1 MDFGLLTLPVIALSA
16 LLGYTVFFES
26 TSVLFRDIDV
36 PVAMEE
42 DGFTPK
48 VMSSRL
54 ANEVRAINRAARTAK
69 EQQKVGLSD
78 DETAVKVVADQ
89 FEFMKPLKATQEV
102 MGLVTFAFGGEVVKL
117 ESGYE
122 FTVRGEDRKKGR
134 TITASAHGPRPEE
147 LIRPVAIDLVRFVD
161 PYIVASYYYET
172 TKDAGG
178 KDYTNT
184 SRELR
189 NCLIN
194 MAKEDRHWAV
204 NLQGLVLLNQ
214 GKPDEA
220 IEKFSEAKAMRPDFV
235 NPVYN
240 TGVALAAKGK
250 YEDAIAKYK
259 EVLTID
265 AEKRT
270 RYPHAYTQWGVALA
284 ATGKPEEAFTMFRRA
299 EQADPTYADLYNAWG
314 KVLRDQGKQA
324 EAREMFQKA
333 ADRVPERAEYRDNL
347 KSVTPAVTG

>member
-1 MDFGLLTLPVIALSA
+1 MDFGILTLPVIALSA
-16 LLGYTVFFES
+16 LLGYSVFFEGS
-26 TSVLFRDIDV
+26 SILFREIGV
-36 PVAMEE
+36 PVVMEE
-42 DGFTPK
+42 EGFTPK
-48 VMSSRL
+48 VVASRL
-54 ANEVRAINRAARTAK
+54 ANEVRAVNRAARTAK

-78 DETAVKVVADQ
+78 DETTVKVVAEQ
-89 FEFMKPLKATQEV
+89 FEFLKPIKATQEI

-117 ESGYE
+117 ENNYE

-134 TITASAHGPRPEE
+134 SITVSAHGPRPDE
-147 LIRPVAIDLVRFVD
+147 LIRPVAIDVARFID

-172 TKDAGG
+172 TRDAGG
-178 KDYTNT
+178 KDYSDTV
-184 SRELR
+184 RELR
-189 NCLIN
+189 NCMIV

-204 NLQGLVLLNQ
+204 NLQGLVLLQQ

-220 IEKFSEAKAMRPDFV
+220 IEKFAEAKAMRPDFI

-240 TGVALAAKGK
+240 TGLALAAKGK

-259 EVLTID
+259 EILTID

-284 ATGKPEEAFTMFRRA
+284 ATGRPEEAITMFRRA
-299 EQADPTYADLYNAWG
+299 EQADPNFADLYNAWG

-324 EAREMFQKA
+324 EARDMFQKA
-333 ADRVPERAEYRDNL
+333 ADRVPERVEYRENL